1 MKHVSAAMA
10 AAVVACM
17 LLPSLILADGSDAD
31 DGDTETGQTYIS
43 GYIYEPRSSGN
54 EAIEGVT
61 VTVKMTL
68 SDGSV
73 TRYPSTTGSDG
84 GFDINVTSGFDSSA
98 TYSML
103 FAYQDY
109 TVRSLPQAFST
120 TADSEGY
127 YTVTLPSPVTENENT
142 YYMLTDDMSQ
152 SSGSDM
158 RVVLMTSTTSTLTIT
173 VIYGSDFISGAKV
186 TITNKTNEDDSRTE
200 ESKSGGIAQFSSV
213 SVGEYYITIKADGF
227 DDYKSTLTVGE
238 GGTSVS
244 VNLTEKTHTHYLWG
258 FDLAHVMMLGGL
270 LVGILMA
277 IAAWALHRSGKKLD
291 S

>member
-73 TRYPSTTGSDG
+73 TRYSSTTDSDG

-98 TYSML
+98 TYSVL

-158 RVVLMTSTTSTLTIT
+158 RVVLMTSTTSILTVT

-186 TITNKTNEDDSRTE
+186 TISNDDGSNTE
-200 ESKSGGIAQFSSV
+200 ESNSRGIAQFSNV
-213 SVGEYYITIKADGF
+213 SVGTYTITIKADGF
-227 DDYKSTLTVGE
+227 EDYKSTVTVGE
-238 GGTSVS
+238 GGTSVDAK
-244 VNLTEKTHTHYLWG
+244 LTERTHTHYLWG